1 MELLVGH
8 LYSEGCEANPTR
20 FLEVPKRLFTAAAD
34 TLFQANSLSATG
46 IPKTQVLKTAQE
58 HDFRLKT

>member
-8 LYSEGCEANPTR
+8 LYSEGCEANPIR

-34 TLFQANSLSATG
+34 TLFQANSLSATE
-46 IPKTQVLKTAQE
+46 IPKTQGLKTAQE